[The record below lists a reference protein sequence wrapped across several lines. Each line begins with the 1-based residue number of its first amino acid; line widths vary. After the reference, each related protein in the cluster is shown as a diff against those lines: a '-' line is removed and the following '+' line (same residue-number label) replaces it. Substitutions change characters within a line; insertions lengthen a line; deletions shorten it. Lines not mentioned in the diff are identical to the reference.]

1 MLSAPTGSH
10 RKLVLPLNTLYSVMN
25 TLLPFECFELD
36 FMKRGLLAILLLTPL
51 LALLGTMAV
60 NRRMAFFSDALGH
73 SALAGVGIGMLLGIQ
88 NQLISMIIF
97 GVLWAVMISRINR
110 TGGASADTIISVFSS
125 TGIAAGLLILSRN
138 GSFAKYSALLA
149 GDIVSVPEGDLLWL
163 LLALPLGVAAWALL
177 YNRLLLTAVNPA
189 LAQSRGVNTKWVEYA
204 FVSLV
209 AVVVMLSIR
218 WVGVLLINAL
228 LILPAAAARNIARSA
243 VQHALFS
250 VIISL
255 FSGIAGLCAAVP
267 LGTSVGAAVV
277 LCAAVCYAMSLLLAR
292 VMRIRVQA

>member
-1 MLSAPTGSH
+1 MDTIY
-10 RKLVLPLNTLYSVMN
+10 RVMDAI
-25 TLLPFECFELD
+25 LPFDIFRYD
-36 FMKRGLLAILLLTPL
+36 PMKNALLMLLLLTPL

-73 SALAGVGIGMLLGIQ
+73 SALAGVGLGMLLGVQ
-88 NQLISMIIF
+88 SELISMIVF
-97 GVLWAVMISRINR
+97 GVLWAVAISRINR
-110 TGGASADTIISVFSS
+110 TGGESADTIISVFSS

-138 GSFAKYSALLA
+138 GSFSKYSALLA

-163 LLALPLGVAAWALL
+163 LLALPLGVGAWALL
-177 YNRLLLTAVNPA
+177 YNKLLLTAVNPA

-228 LILPAAAARNIARSA
+228 LILPAAAARNVSRTAA
-243 VQHALFS
+243 QHALFS
-250 VIISL
+250 VLIGL
-255 FSGIAGLCAAVP
+255 FCGVAGLVASYYLENTGA
-267 LGTSVGAAVV
+267 GAAIV
-277 LCAAVCYAMSLLLAR
+277 LCAAICYAVTLPLKAK
-292 VMRIRVQA
+292 IQ

>member
-1 MLSAPTGSH
+1 MDAI
-10 RKLVLPLNTLYSVMN
+10 
-25 TLLPFECFELD
+25 LPFECFRLS
-36 FMKRGLLAILLLTPL
+36 FMKNALLALLLLTPL

-73 SALAGVGIGMLLGIQ
+73 SALAGVGLGLLLGVQ
-88 NQLISMIIF
+88 NDLVSMIVF
-97 GVLWAVMISRINR
+97 GVVWAILISRINR

-163 LLALPLGVAAWALL
+163 LLALPLGVGAWALL

-189 LAQSRGVNTKWVEYA
+189 LAQSRRVNTKWVEYA

-228 LILPAAAARNIARSA
+228 LILPAAAARNISRTAA
-243 VQHALFS
+243 QHALFS
-250 VIISL
+250 VLIGL
-255 FSGIAGLCAAVP
+255 FCGVAGLVASYYLENTGA
-267 LGTSVGAAVV
+267 GAAIV
-277 LCAAVCYAMSLLLAR
+277 LCAAACYAVTLPLRAKVR
-292 VMRIRVQA
+292 

>member
-1 MLSAPTGSH
+1 MADIY
-10 RKLVLPLNTLYSVMN
+10 RIMN
-25 TLLPFECFELD
+25 ALLPFECFEMD

-73 SALAGVGIGMLLGIQ
+73 SALCGVGLGMLLGIQ
-88 NQLISMIIF
+88 SQLLSMLIF
-97 GVLWAVMISRINR
+97 GVLWAIMISRINR

-125 TGIAAGLLILSRN
+125 TGIALGLLILSRN

-149 GDIVSVPEGDLLWL
+149 GDIVSVPEGELIWL
-163 LLALPLGVAAWALL
+163 VLALPLGIGAWALL

-189 LAQSRGVNTKWVEYA
+189 LAQSRGVKTKWVEYA

-228 LILPAAAARNIARSA
+228 LILPAAAARNISRTAR
-243 VQHALFS
+243 QHALFS
-250 VIISL
+250 VLIGLVCGVSGLVISYYMENT
-255 FSGIAGLCAAVP
+255 GA
-267 LGTSVGAAVV
+267 GAAIV
-277 LCAAVCYAMSLLLAR
+277 LCAAVCYALTLPLR
-292 VMRIRVQA
+292 RFVQ